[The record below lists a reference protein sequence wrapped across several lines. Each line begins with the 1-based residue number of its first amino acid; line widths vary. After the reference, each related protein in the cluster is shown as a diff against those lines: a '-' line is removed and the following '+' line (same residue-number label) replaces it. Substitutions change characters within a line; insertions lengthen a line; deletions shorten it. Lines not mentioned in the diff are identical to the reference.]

1 MDKKTRRLVTR
12 IVVIVVVALLLV
24 WGRSYINWVLVPQQ
38 VINGILNGGTLA
50 LIALGIVLIFKSS
63 EVFNFAHG
71 HMVMMG
77 AFFTWWFAGANEDG
91 SELFNLPLWAAIIA
105 AVLVAVVL
113 GFLIERLT
121 LRPMTGQPL
130 LSIVLMTL
138 GLAQIFEGFTT
149 VLFGVTP
156 KGNFPAP
163 FSPSD
168 ATNIPIG
175 PLADGTSIVFLNRIQ
190 LGHARLATFIVA
202 LIAAGVFIYFFQ
214 YTKTGLAMQATS
226 ENHELARSVGIK
238 VSRVFALSWAIAG
251 IVATLGGVL
260 LATLSGVSI
269 NLFTV
274 ALVAFPAILLGGLE
288 SFPGAIIGGL
298 MVGLVQA
305 LVQTSTII
313 EVRNSSEI
321 APYVLLLIVLVL
333 RPEGLFGRER
343 IERI

>member
-1 MDKKTRRLVTR
+1 M
-12 IVVIVVVALLLV
+12 
-24 WGRSYINWVLVPQQ
+24 NWILVPQQ
-38 VINGILNGGTLA
+38 IVNGILNGGTLA

-71 HMVMMG
+71 HMVMLG
-77 AFFTWWFAGANEDG
+77 AFLTWWFAGGEGDG
-91 SELFNLPLWAAIIA
+91 SAPFDLPLWGAIIA
-105 AVLVAVVL
+105 AIIVAILL

-130 LSIVLMTL
+130 LSIILMTL
-138 GLAQIFEGFTT
+138 GLSQ
-149 VLFGVTP
+149 VLQGMASVAFGVTP

-168 ATNIPIG
+168 VTSIPVPPIN
-175 PLADGTSIVFLNRIQ
+175 GTSIVFLDRIQ
-190 LGHARLATFIVA
+190 LSHARLATFVVAIVA
-202 LIAAGVFIYFFQ
+202 AALFILFFQ
-214 YTKTGLAMQATS
+214 YTKTGLAMRATS

-238 VSRVFALSWAIAG
+238 VPRVFGLSWAIAG

-260 LATLSGVSI
+260 LATLSGVSV

-288 SFPGAIIGGL
+288 SFPGAIVGGL
-298 MVGLVQA
+298 LVGLAQE
-305 LVQTSTII
+305 LVKASTIV
-313 EVRNSSEI
+313 EVRNSAEI
-321 APYVLLLIVLVL
+321 APYVLLLIVLVIK
-333 RPEGLFGRER
+333 PEGLFGRER